1 MCMVKFKSVPE
12 THRLRFLSY
21 MNNFVKV
28 PKPSYNISSIKL
40 EVLYKAQ
47 FCFCQKNY
55 KRNTA
60 EMHGCHMPV
69 TFLCQQQ

>member
-1 MCMVKFKSVPE
+1 MRMVKFKSVPE

-40 EVLYKAQ
+40 EVMYKAQ
-47 FCFCQKNY
+47 F
-55 KRNTA
+55 
-60 EMHGCHMPV
+60 
-69 TFLCQQQ
+69 FLSEKLQAKYC